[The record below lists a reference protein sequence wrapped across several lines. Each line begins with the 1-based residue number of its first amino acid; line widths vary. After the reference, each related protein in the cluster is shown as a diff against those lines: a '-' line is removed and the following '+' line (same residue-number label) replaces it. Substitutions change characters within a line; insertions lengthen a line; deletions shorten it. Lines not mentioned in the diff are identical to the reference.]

1 MALQPR
7 RLTLASKLSSA
18 MDIFEIPSEFKMY
31 ET

>member
-7 RLTLASKLSSA
+7 RPTAATNLLPA

-31 ET
+31 EI